1 MKLQRCTWKPC
12 LCSNL
17 VICRGVACYISGS
30 PEGPGNKLRRI
41 HAVQS
46 TTSAG
51 LMAVQAGCPSDKLWT
66 GAERSA
72 PHSAPAC
79 GTHRQ
84 PNTAV
89 TPARHG
95 CKELHPK
102 FLQQVQQ
109 GQVYV
114 MQGCL
119 LFICLSLWPAC
130 RQALRNPSTSWH
142 LKRPLRT
149 PTHAFREWWHP
160 CTLRRRLHP
169 LST

>member
-1 MKLQRCTWKPC
+1 M
-12 LCSNL
+12 
-17 VICRGVACYISGS
+17 
-30 PEGPGNKLRRI
+30 
-41 HAVQS
+41 QS

-119 LFICLSLWPAC
+119 LFISISLRPDC
-130 RQALRNPSTSWH
+130 RQAVEESQH
-142 LKRPLRT
+142 
-149 PTHAFREWWHP
+149 
-160 CTLRRRLHP
+160 
-169 LST
+169 